1 VTAAF
6 DSAVDE
12 LEAVVGTAKACYYLG
27 VARSGWY
34 RRHRRSPAPPR
45 FERVPAP
52 QPRALSEKERLALRD
67 ALNSEELCDD
77 APATAYA
84 KLLDKGQYLGSISTM
99 YRVLHA
105 HGEVRE
111 RRRHATHPARVKPEL
126 VATGPNQVWSWDIT
140 KLRGPVKWT
149 WFYLYVILDLCRPR
163 DYADPCAA

>member
-6 DSAVDE
+6 DSAVEE
-12 LEAVVGTAKACYYLG
+12 LEPVVGTTKACCYLG

-34 RRHRRSPAPPR
+34 RRNRCSPVAERP
-45 FERVPAP
+45 ERVPAP
-52 QPRALSEKERLALRD
+52 QPRALSETERLALRN

-84 KLLDKGQYLGSISTM
+84 KLLDKGQYLGSISSM

-111 RRRHATHPARVKPEL
+111 RRRHATHPAR
-126 VATGPNQVWSWDIT
+126 G
-140 KLRGPVKWT
+140 
-149 WFYLYVILDLCRPR
+149 
-163 DYADPCAA
+163 